1 MKKILL
7 LLIMAFTAAS
17 ATFAQNANRSGFFLE
32 AGIGG
37 TVGSTPRSSFSTT
50 DNVFTFKCRSGM
62 MVDFGLGYRL
72 RFSPHWAY
80 EFKVNAQSNPGN
92 IINDFTGRALPVG
105 FRYTSVEVW
114 RNFSLY
120 CHFNVGGA
128 ISASN
133 GQVGWYGMDQMTDN
147 MQDVEIKGFNGDG
160 HEAFGAAYSLG
171 IGVNVTTHFYVEYC
185 WDAQYMFS
193 CYRKNGKGNLHWG
206 MSGIVLGYR
215 F

>member
-1 MKKILL
+1 
-7 LLIMAFTAAS
+7 MAFTAAS
-17 ATFAQNANRSGFFLE
+17 TTFAQNANRSGFFLE
-32 AGIGG
+32 AGVGG
-37 TVGSTPRSSFSTT
+37 TVGSTPRSSFSTI
-50 DNVFTFKCRSGM
+50 DNVFTFKCRSGL

-80 EFKVNAQSNPGN
+80 EFKVNAQSNPSN
-92 IINDFTGRALPVG
+92 IVNDFVGRALPVG

-120 CHFNVGGA
+120 AHFNAGAA
-128 ISASN
+128 ISATR
-133 GQVGWYGMDQMTDN
+133 GMIGNTFGYNTYYDNLMTEGMKDFN
-147 MQDVEIKGFNGDG
+147 IKGFKDSPGLG
-160 HEAFGAAYSLG
+160 VSYSLG

-185 WDAQYMFS
+185 WDAQYMFA
-193 CYRKNGKGNLHWG
+193 CYGKNGKGNLHWG

>member
-1 MKKILL
+1 MKKMLL
-7 LLIMAFTAAS
+7 LLALAFMTAL

-32 AGIGG
+32 AGVGA
-37 TVGSTPRSSFSTT
+37 TVGSTMRSSFSIT
-50 DNVFTFKCRSGM
+50 DDVFTFKCRTGM
-62 MVDFGLGYRL
+62 TVDFGLGYRL

-80 EFKVNAQSNPGN
+80 EFKANAQSNPDN
-92 IINDFTGRALPVG
+92 IVNDFVGRALVAG

-120 CHFNVGGA
+120 GHFNVGGA
-128 ISASN
+128 IAAN
-133 GQVGWYGMDQMTDN
+133 RGMIDYGTIHGPLTND
-147 MQDVEIKGFNGDG
+147 MQNVKIKSFIGDEG
-160 HEAFGAAYSLG
+160 FGAAYSLG

-193 CYRKNGKGNLHWG
+193 CYGKNGKGNLHWG